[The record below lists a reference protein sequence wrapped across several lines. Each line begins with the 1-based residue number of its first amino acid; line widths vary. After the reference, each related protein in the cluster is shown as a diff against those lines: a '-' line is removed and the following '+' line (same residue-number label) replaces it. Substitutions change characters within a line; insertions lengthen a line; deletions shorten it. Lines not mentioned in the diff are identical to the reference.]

1 MGEPEPTPGRTR
13 GAHLLLLELLFPG
26 RCLVCGQWLRFEP
39 DRDSLV
45 CYPCRR
51 SLVPIHGARCLR
63 CGMALLSEKGTC
75 TRCREAGFEFESNI
89 ALFPYSGAPRELIV
103 KLKFEG
109 RRRLAALFAHFAS
122 AALEGELAF
131 VPVVPVPC
139 RPGRGTP
146 DAVEL
151 VARRLQKDHG
161 KVVQRLLERT
171 GGAQQKS
178 LDFEQRRRNLSGMI
192 RVATGGRAEIPPR
205 VVLLDDV
212 FTTGATLDACARSLR
227 DGGCQSVHGL
237 TLAIEE

>member
-1 MGEPEPTPGRTR
+1 
-13 GAHLLLLELLFPG
+13 
-26 RCLVCGQWLRFEP
+26 
-39 DRDSLV
+39 
-45 CYPCRR
+45 
-51 SLVPIHGARCLR
+51 
-63 CGMALLSEKGTC
+63 MALLSEKGTC
-75 TRCREAGFEFESNI
+75 TRCREAGYAFESNI

-103 KLKFEG
+103 KLKFAD

-122 AALEGELAF
+122 AALEGELASC
-131 VPVVPVPC
+131 PVVPVPC
-139 RPGRGTP
+139 RPGRSTP

-151 VARRLQKDHG
+151 VARLLQKDHG
-161 KVVQRLLERT
+161 KTVRRLLERT

-192 RVATGGRAEIPPR
+192 RIATGGRAEIPPR

-227 DGGCQSVHGL
+227 DGGCQSVRGL